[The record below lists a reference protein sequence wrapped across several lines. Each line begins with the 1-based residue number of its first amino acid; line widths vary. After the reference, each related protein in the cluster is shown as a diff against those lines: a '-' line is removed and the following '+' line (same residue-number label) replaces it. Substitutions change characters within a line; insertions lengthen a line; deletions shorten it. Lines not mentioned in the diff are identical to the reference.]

1 MVADSKSAPR
11 KGVRRNGFARALFAF
26 TATATIAGG
35 IVGAGGASP
44 AWAAD
49 AGVQPTPETVRAQGY
64 NKVSFQDEFDG
75 TSLDT
80 SKWGYQYGCFDPAQ
94 RSQAQYTDSPDN
106 VSVHDGHLN
115 LTARYSP
122 MKTKWDGSQVPRT
135 CKNGDTTYDA
145 PFTSGMITTKTK
157 DGKVLYAAP
166 GTGFYAEARVKLP
179 AARSSWSAFWGTGT
193 KGGWPAN
200 GEIDIF
206 ESKGYDPSF
215 LMSNIHTPRA
225 GNPKKTQ
232 QHQGAMHG
240 DTATSQSEW
249 HTYGLLKTAD
259 AIEFYFDGQMTH
271 RVKMSDIKGES
282 NPFADPDNDL
292 VLKLNQMVGGSYLA
306 KRDNWSDKTFVDAT
320 KFVDDYKSADGAGST
335 MYVDYVRVWEKDPN
349 APTVTETPAPEPT
362 VAPTAEPTPAPA
374 EPTVEPTAAPTPAPE
389 PTVAP
394 APAPEPTVNP
404 VPAPEPTPAPSPEP
418 TAEPAPAPSTEPT
431 PAPEPTKPADNNAGN
446 ATDVDTGHPGEGTP
460 ATRPVENTTGD
471 NSADEKPDTPG
482 ANDNATTGDES
493 KPVDKPGDKKPETPA
508 PSTDNPTGDSGA
520 DKPAPAPEPSPSAD
534 KQPETPAPSATPN
547 GNNNVASKP
556 GEATQGKGEGHG
568 QPFRAAKQT
577 ADEAG
582 TGSHQVG
589 AAGGSQGVGVH
600 SASTLPSTGGNAMVL
615 VAAVGSLV
623 AAAAVGLA
631 ALVVNR
637 KSKRS

>member
-94 RSQAQYTDSPDN
+94 HSQAQYTDSPDN

-179 AARSSWSAFWGTGT
+179 TARSSWSAFWGTGT

-306 KRDNWSDKTFVDAT
+306 KHDNWADKTYVDAT
-320 KFVDDYKSADGAGST
+320 KFADDYKSADGAGST
-335 MYVDYVRVWEKDPN
+335 MYVDYVRVWEKGPN

-362 VAPTAEPTPAPA
+362 PAPA
-374 EPTVEPTAAPTPAPE
+374 EPTVAPTAAPTPAPE
-389 PTVAP
+389 PTAEP
-394 APAPEPTVNP
+394 A
-404 VPAPEPTPAPSPEP
+404 PAPSPEP
-418 TAEPAPAPSTEPT
+418 TAEPAPAPSPEPTTEPA
-431 PAPEPTKPADNNAGN
+431 PAPTKPADNNAGN
-446 ATDVDTGHPGEGTP
+446 ATDIDTGHPGEGTP

-471 NSADEKPDTPG
+471 NNASTQPDKPG
-482 ANDNATTGDES
+482 VNDNASTGDAN
-493 KPVDKPGDKKPETPA
+493 KP
-508 PSTDNPTGDSGA
+508 
-520 DKPAPAPEPSPSAD
+520 AD
-534 KQPETPAPSATPN
+534 KQPETPAPSADKPS
-547 GNNNVASKP
+547 GNANSDTKP
-556 GEATQGKGEGHG
+556 GEATQGKGEGHE

-582 TGSHQVG
+582 TGGRQVG

-600 SASTLPSTGGNAMVL
+600 SASALPSTGGNVLVL
-615 VAAVGSLV
+615 VASAGALV

-631 ALVVNR
+631 ALVVSR
-637 KSKRS
+637 KGKRS

>member
-11 KGVRRNGFARALFAF
+11 KGVRRNRFARALFAF

-49 AGVQPTPETVRAQGY
+49 ASVAPTPETVRAQGY

-94 RSQAQYTDSPDN
+94 HSQAQYTDSPEN
-106 VSVHDGHLN
+106 VSVHDGHLS

-122 MKTKWDGSQVPRT
+122 TKTKWDGSQVPRT

-179 AARSSWSAFWGTGT
+179 TARSSWSAFWGTGT

-306 KRDNWSDKTFVDAT
+306 KHDNWSDKTFVDAT

-362 VAPTAEPTPAPA
+362 VAPTA
-374 EPTVEPTAAPTPAPE
+374 
-389 PTVAP
+389 
-394 APAPEPTVNP
+394 
-404 VPAPEPTPAPSPEP
+404 
-418 TAEPAPAPSTEPT
+418 EPT

-493 KPVDKPGDKKPETPA
+493 KPADKPGDKKPETPA

-600 SASTLPSTGGNAMVL
+600 SESTLPSTGGNAMVL

>member
-35 IVGAGGASP
+35 IVGVGGASP

-49 AGVQPTPETVRAQGY
+49 AGVQPTPEKVRAQGY

-122 MKTKWDGSQVPRT
+122 TKTKWDGSQVPRT
-135 CKNGDTTYDA
+135 CKNGDTAYDA

-179 AARSSWSAFWGTGT
+179 TARSSWSAFWGTGT

-282 NPFADPDNDL
+282 NPFADPDNNL
-292 VLKLNQMVGGSYLA
+292 VLKLNHMVGGSYLA
-306 KRDNWSDKTFVDAT
+306 KHDNWADKTYVDAT
-320 KFVDDYKSADGAGST
+320 KFADDYKSADGAGST

-349 APTVTETPAPEPT
+349 APTVTETPALEPT
-362 VAPTAEPTPAPA
+362 PAPTAEPTPAPA

-389 PTVAP
+389 PT
-394 APAPEPTVNP
+394 
-404 VPAPEPTPAPSPEP
+404 
-418 TAEPAPAPSTEPT
+418 AEPAPAPSTDPT
-431 PAPEPTKPADNNAGN
+431 PAPELTKPADNSAGN

-471 NSADEKPDTPG
+471 SNAADKPDKPG
-482 ANDNATTGDES
+482 VNDNAATGDAN
-493 KPVDKPGDKKPETPA
+493 KPGNKP
-508 PSTDNPTGDSGA
+508 
-520 DKPAPAPEPSPSAD
+520 AD
-534 KQPETPAPSATPN
+534 KQPETPAPSADKPS
-547 GNNNVASKP
+547 GNANTDTKP
-556 GEATQGKGEGHG
+556 GEATQGKGEGHE
-568 QPFRAAKQT
+568 QPFRAAKQN

-582 TGSHQVG
+582 TGGRQVG

-600 SASTLPSTGGNAMVL
+600 SASALPSTGGNVLVL
-615 VAAVGSLV
+615 VASAGALV
-623 AAAAVGLA
+623 AAAAVGVA

-637 KSKRS
+637 KGKRG

>member
-11 KGVRRNGFARALFAF
+11 KGARRNRFARALFAF

-49 AGVQPTPETVRAQGY
+49 ASVAPTPETVRAQGY

-94 RSQAQYTDSPDN
+94 HSQAQYTDSPDN
-106 VSVHDGHLN
+106 VAVHDGHLS

-122 MKTKWDGSQVPRT
+122 TKTKWDGSQVPRT

-179 AARSSWSAFWGTGT
+179 AGRSSWSAFWGTGT

-240 DTATSQSEW
+240 DTASSQTEW

-282 NPFADPDNDL
+282 NPFADPDNNL
-292 VLKLNQMVGGSYLA
+292 VLKLNHMVGGSYLA
-306 KRDNWSDKTFVDAT
+306 KHDNWSDKTYVDAT
-320 KFVDDYKSADGAGST
+320 KYISDYEGAGSE
-335 MYVDYVRVWEKDPN
+335 MLVDYVRVWEKDPN

-362 VAPTAEPTPAPA
+362 AN
-374 EPTVEPTAAPTPAPE
+374 
-389 PTVAP
+389 P

-404 VPAPEPTPAPSPEP
+404 APAPEPTAEPAPAPSPEP
-418 TAEPAPAPSTEPT
+418 TAEPAPTPEPT
-431 PAPEPTKPADNNAGN
+431 ANPAPAPEPTQPADNNVGN
-446 ATDVDTGHPGEGTP
+446 ATDIDTGHPGEGTP
-460 ATRPVENTTGD
+460 ATRPVENATGD
-471 NSADEKPDTPG
+471 NNASTQPDKPG
-482 ANDNATTGDES
+482 VNDNASTGDAS
-493 KPVDKPGDKKPETPA
+493 KPADKPGDKQPETPA
-508 PSTDNPTGDSGA
+508 PSVDKPTGDSGA
-520 DKPAPAPEPSPSAD
+520 DKPAPAPEPSQSAD
-534 KQPETPAPSATPN
+534 KHPETPAPSTDKPS
-547 GNNNVASKP
+547 GNANTDTKP
-556 GEATQGKGEGHG
+556 GEATQGKGEGHE
-568 QPFRAAKQT
+568 QPFRTTQQAT
-577 ADEAG
+577 GEAG
-582 TGSHQVG
+582 TGSRQVG

-600 SASTLPSTGGNAMVL
+600 SASTLPSTGGNVLVL
-615 VAAVGSLV
+615 VASAGALV
-623 AAAAVGLA
+623 AAAAVGVA

-637 KSKRS
+637 KSKRG

>member
-49 AGVQPTPETVRAQGY
+49 ASVAPTPETVRAQGY
-64 NKVSFQDEFDG
+64 NNKVSFQDEFDG

-94 RSQAQYTDSPDN
+94 HSQAQYTDSPEN
-106 VSVHDGHLN
+106 VAVHDGHLS

-179 AARSSWSAFWGTGT
+179 AGRSSWAAFWGTGT

-240 DTATSQSEW
+240 DTATSQTEW

-271 RVKMSDIKGES
+271 RVKMSDIKGER
-282 NPFADPDNDL
+282 NPFADPDNNL
-292 VLKLNQMVGGSYLA
+292 VLKLNHMVGGSYLA
-306 KRDNWSDKTFVDAT
+306 KHDNWSDKTYVDAT
-320 KFVDDYKSADGAGST
+320 KYISDYEGAGSE
-335 MYVDYVRVWEKDPN
+335 MLVDYVRVWEKDPN

-362 VAPTAEPTPAPA
+362 PAPTAEPTPAPA
-374 EPTVEPTAAPTPAPE
+374 EPTVAPTAAPTPA
-389 PTVAP
+389 T
-394 APAPEPTVNP
+394 
-404 VPAPEPTPAPSPEP
+404 EP
-418 TAEPAPAPSTEPT
+418 TAEPAPAPSPEPT

-446 ATDVDTGHPGEGTP
+446 ATDIDTGHPGEGTP
-460 ATRPVENTTGD
+460 ATRPVENATGD
-471 NSADEKPDTPG
+471 NSAAEKPDKQSV
-482 ANDNATTGDES
+482 NDNASTGDAN
-493 KPVDKPGDKKPETPA
+493 KPGDKPADKQPETPA
-508 PSTDNPTGDSGA
+508 PSADKPSGNNGA
-520 DKPAPAPEPSPSAD
+520 DKPAPAPEPSQSAD
-534 KQPETPAPSATPN
+534 KQPEIPAPSATPN
-547 GNNNVASKP
+547 GNVNSDTKP
-556 GEATQGKGEGHG
+556 GEATQGKGEGHE
-568 QPFRAAKQT
+568 QPFRTTQQAT
-577 ADEAG
+577 GEAG
-582 TGSHQVG
+582 TGGRQVG
-589 AAGGSQGVGVH
+589 SAGGSQGVGVH
-600 SASTLPSTGGNAMVL
+600 SASALPSTGGNVLVL
-615 VAAVGSLV
+615 VASAGALV
-623 AAAAVGLA
+623 AAAAVGVA
-631 ALVVNR
+631 ALVVSR
-637 KSKRS
+637 KSKRG

>member
-44 AWAAD
+44 VWAAD

-106 VSVHDGHLN
+106 VSVHDGHLS

-135 CKNGDTTYDA
+135 CKNGDTAYDA

-179 AARSSWSAFWGTGT
+179 AGRSSWSAFWGTGT

-240 DTATSQSEW
+240 DTATSQTEW

-282 NPFADPDNDL
+282 NPFADPDNNL
-292 VLKLNQMVGGSYLA
+292 VLKLNHMVGGSYLA
-306 KRDNWSDKTFVDAT
+306 KHDNWSDKTYVDAT
-320 KFVDDYKSADGAGST
+320 KYISDYEGAGSE
-335 MYVDYVRVWEKDPN
+335 MLVDYVRVWEKDPN
-349 APTVTETPAPEPT
+349 TPTVTETPAPEPT

-374 EPTVEPTAAPTPAPE
+374 EPTVAPTAAPTTAPE

-404 VPAPEPTPAPSPEP
+404 V
-418 TAEPAPAPSTEPT
+418 

-471 NSADEKPDTPG
+471 NGAAEKPDKPG
-482 ANDNATTGDES
+482 VNDNASTGDAS
-493 KPVDKPGDKKPETPA
+493 KPADKPGDKRPETPA
-508 PSTDNPTGDSGA
+508 PSVDKPTGDSGA
-520 DKPAPAPEPSPSAD
+520 DKPAPAPEPSQSAD
-534 KQPETPAPSATPN
+534 RHPETPAPSTDKPS
-547 GNNNVASKP
+547 GNANTDTKP
-556 GEATQGKGEGHG
+556 GEATQGKGEGHE
-568 QPFRAAKQT
+568 QPFRTTQQT

-582 TGSHQVG
+582 TGGRQVG

-600 SASTLPSTGGNAMVL
+600 SASALPSTGGNVLVL
-615 VAAVGSLV
+615 VAAGVLV
-623 AAAAVGLA
+623 AAAAVGAA
-631 ALVVNR
+631 ALVVSR
-637 KSKRS
+637 KSKRG

>member
-1 MVADSKSAPR
+1 MVADSKSVPR
-11 KGVRRNGFARALFAF
+11 KGARRNRFARALFAF

-49 AGVQPTPETVRAQGY
+49 ASVAPTPETVRAQGY

-179 AARSSWSAFWGTGT
+179 TARSSWSAFWGTGT

-240 DTATSQSEW
+240 DTASSQSEW

-306 KRDNWSDKTFVDAT
+306 KHDNWSDKTFVDAT
-320 KFVDDYKSADGAGST
+320 KFADDYKSADGAGST
-335 MYVDYVRVWEKDPN
+335 MYVDYVRVWEKDLN
-349 APTVTETPAPEPT
+349 APTVTETPAPAEPT
-362 VAPTAEPTPAPA
+362 VA
-374 EPTVEPTAAPTPAPE
+374 PTAAPTPAPE

-394 APAPEPTVNP
+394 AP
-404 VPAPEPTPAPSPEP
+404 SPEP
-418 TAEPAPAPSTEPT
+418 TAEPAPAPSPEPTPAPAPEPTPAPSTEPT

-460 ATRPVENTTGD
+460 ATRSVENATGD
-471 NSADEKPDTPG
+471 NAATQPDKPG
-482 ANDNATTGDES
+482 ANDNAATGDANKPGD
-493 KPVDKPGDKKPETPA
+493 KPVDKQPDTTA
-508 PSTDNPTGDSGA
+508 
-520 DKPAPAPEPSPSAD
+520 PSAD
-534 KQPETPAPSATPN
+534 KPS
-547 GNNNVASKP
+547 GNANTDTKP
-556 GEATQGKGEGHG
+556 GEATQGKGEGHE

-582 TGSHQVG
+582 TGSRQVG

-600 SASTLPSTGGNAMVL
+600 SASTLPSTGGNVL
-615 VAAVGSLV
+615 VVVAAVGALV
-623 AAAAVGLA
+623 ASAAVGLA
-631 ALVVNR
+631 AVVVNR
-637 KSKRS
+637 KSKRQ